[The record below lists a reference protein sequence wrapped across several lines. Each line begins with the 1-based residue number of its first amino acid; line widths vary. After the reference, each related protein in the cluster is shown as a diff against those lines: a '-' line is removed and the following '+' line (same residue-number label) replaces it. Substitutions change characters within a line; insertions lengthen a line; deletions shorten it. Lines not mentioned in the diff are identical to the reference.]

1 MSFRKE
7 LKFKLTFSDQKLL
20 KHKLL
25 SKGMKNLY
33 PKRIV
38 KSIYFDTKDL
48 TFFHESNEGILP
60 RKKVRIRSY
69 NDEKTFYQ
77 EIKYTSEEGRYKL
90 NKKILKSNNSIKIN
104 DKKYGVLIPTL
115 EINYN
120 REYFIYKNLRLTF
133 DNNIKYKNLKS
144 TINNQLLEN
153 LCVMEIKTDMK
164 TPDEFISS
172 LFSLRIERFSKYSR
186 GIDSFINH

>member
-38 KSIYFDTKDL
+38 KSIYFDTRDL

-120 REYFIYKNLRLTF
+120 REYFIYKNL
-133 DNNIKYKNLKS
+133 KS

>member
-38 KSIYFDTKDL
+38 KNIYFDTRDL

-77 EIKYTSEEGRYKL
+77 EIKYTSEKGRYKL
-90 NKKILKSNNSIKIN
+90 NKK
-104 DKKYGVLIPTL
+104 Y
-115 EINYN
+115 
-120 REYFIYKNLRLTF
+120 
-133 DNNIKYKNLKS
+133 
-144 TINNQLLEN
+144 
-153 LCVMEIKTDMK
+153 
-164 TPDEFISS
+164 
-172 LFSLRIERFSKYSR
+172 
-186 GIDSFINH
+186 

>member
-1 MSFRKE
+1 
-7 LKFKLTFSDQKLL
+7 
-20 KHKLL
+20 
-25 SKGMKNLY
+25 MKNLY

-38 KSIYFDTKDL
+38 KSIYFDTRDL